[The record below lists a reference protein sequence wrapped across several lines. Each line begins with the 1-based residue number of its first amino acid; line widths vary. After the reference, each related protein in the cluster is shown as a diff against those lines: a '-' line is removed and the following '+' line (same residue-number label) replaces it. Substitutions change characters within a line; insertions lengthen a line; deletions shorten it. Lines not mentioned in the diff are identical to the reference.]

1 MPDGAEEPKK
11 GRKFDQVL
19 DGARKV
25 FLCDGFDGASV
36 DDIAKAAGVS
46 KATLYSYFPDKRFLF
61 MQVAKSE
68 CCKQAERAIETIDMD
83 APVQDVLYQAAR
95 EIGDFITS
103 DFGMRI
109 FRVCVGEGGRFPEL
123 GRQFYESGPLLV
135 RDRLV
140 AYFDKAIA
148 KGDLI
153 ISDRELAADQF
164 NELCRA
170 DLFPR
175 MIFNMAD
182 SFSANEKQRVAKGA
196 VDVFIA
202 RYGATK

>member
-1 MPDGAEEPKK
+1 MPDGAIEPKK

-25 FLCDGFDGASV
+25 FLSDGFEGASV
-36 DDIAKAAGVS
+36 DDIAKVAGVS

-61 MQVAKSE
+61 LQVAKSE
-68 CCKQAERAIETIDMD
+68 CCKQADRAIETIDMD
-83 APVQDVLYQAAR
+83 APVDKVLFQAAR
-95 EIGDFITS
+95 EIGEFITS

-109 FRVCVGEGGRFPEL
+109 FRVCVGESGRFPEL
-123 GRQFYESGPLLV
+123 GREFYQSGPLLV

-140 AYFDKAIA
+140 EYFKKAIA
-148 KGDLI
+148 KNELKIDDL
-153 ISDRELAADQF
+153 ELAADQF

-175 MIFNMAD
+175 MLFSIAD
-182 SFSANEKQRVAKGA
+182 RFTAEEKHRIAKGA
-196 VDVFIA
+196 VDVFMA
-202 RYGATK
+202 RYGTTA

>member
-1 MPDGAEEPKK
+1 MPDGAVEPKK

-19 DGARKV
+19 AGARSV
-25 FLCDGFDGASV
+25 FLSDGYEGASV

-61 MQVAKSE
+61 LQVAKAE
-68 CCKQAERAIETIDMD
+68 CCTQAERAIATIDMN
-83 APVQDVLYQAAR
+83 APTQDVLYRAAR

-103 DFGMRI
+103 EFGMRI

-123 GRQFYESGPLLV
+123 GQQFYESGPLLV

-140 AYFDKAIA
+140 AYFDLAIS
-148 KGDLI
+148 KGDLAI
-153 ISDRELAADQF
+153 ADRTLAADQF

-175 MIFNMAD
+175 IIFNMTD
-182 SFSANEKQRVAKGA
+182 SFTDAEKHRVATGA
-196 VDVFIA
+196 VDVFLA
-202 RYGATK
+202 RYGV